1 MAGNVHAG
9 FSLKLR
15 GRIRE
20 QNTAQIRE
28 GLYSSITKSLLKIR
42 YSWLHLSAEWCSAAF
57 PGSIPAHQACRDLLA
72 GFNTIITWGKCRVH
86 LVLLWHLPSPL
97 GSPRSSRHSGNR
109 RGSHLESQGLRN
121 YLLSLARSLHKLQ
134 ERGKKTIRKKWLWK
148 TSGSTKPSA
157 HGCCVQVGGWYSNSA
172 HSWYWPKVID
182 HLRSSHQRGHETFV
196 RISATDDDQCKHTDK
211 QLLKKHPSPFIFL
224 PHTSTSRFSWG
235 ISHSLMKCKVLPPP
249 HLTTPHC
256 CQQICFPFTANCSMK
271 FSLDIIVNCLFWA

>member
-134 ERGKKTIRKKWLWK
+134 ERGKKLSERSDCERHQGL
-148 TSGSTKPSA
+148 PSHLPMA
-157 HGCCVQVGGWYSNSA
+157 AVCRSVAGTPTVFIHGTGQ
-172 HSWYWPKVID
+172 
-182 HLRSSHQRGHETFV
+182 RS
-196 RISATDDDQCKHTDK
+196 
-211 QLLKKHPSPFIFL
+211 
-224 PHTSTSRFSWG
+224 
-235 ISHSLMKCKVLPPP
+235 
-249 HLTTPHC
+249 LTTWGHHTKGVTRHLSEFL
-256 CQQICFPFTANCSMK
+256 QQMMTSASTQTNSC
-271 FSLDIIVNCLFWA
+271 